1 MRSKNQNLPAPTVQ
15 NSQNIEL
22 KEISIKD
29 NGSHVNV
36 VVSGLPASTKVTAN
50 FKVDTPNHEYDR
62 QVSGTTSGTTPLR
75 LRLESGWYSQFS
87 GQTATVTY
95 TTDQGTSDALSI
107 KIVD

>member
-1 MRSKNQNLPAPTVQ
+1 MSSKRQNLPAPTVQ

-22 KEISIKD
+22 KEISIKG
-29 NGSHVNV
+29 NRTHVHV
-36 VVSGLPASTKVTAN
+36 VIAGLPDKTELTAH
-50 FKVDTPNHEYDR
+50 FLVEGHDR
-62 QVSGTTSGTTPLR
+62 SVKGTTSGTTPLR

>member
-1 MRSKNQNLPAPTVQ
+1 MSAKKQNLPAPTVQ
-15 NSQNIEL
+15 NSRLFVL

-50 FKVDTPNHEYDR
+50 SKVGIHDR
-62 QVSGTTSGTTPLR
+62 HVSGTTSGTTPLR